1 MNIFWLSKYCSFN
14 ILLYFSLFANI
25 LYIFYAIYLFKIK
38 IFNGLLCVI
47 DAFIYSW
54 FYYFICIIV
63 VCFLAVILLI
73 ERFLYKL
80 NKLQN
85 NHVVLE
91 KSNLKSFIFSICIFC
106 FVLLFL
112 VFFTISTLLLNISSH
127 ID

>member
-38 IFNGLLCVI
+38 IFNWLLCVI

-112 VFFTISTLLLNISSH
+112 VFFTISALLLNISSH